1 MATRTASPNEAGMS
15 RPGLTRSQIV
25 EVALSLVDAEGL
37 DRLTLRRLAEHLEVT
52 PMALYWH
59 FRDKD
64 ALLNALGEHLFSSVS
79 YPAPVDDRLDD
90 LARVLEAVL
99 QVLRRHVAIAPLA
112 LGAVLST
119 DSGLVLAERVL
130 NLLVEAGLDDRT
142 AANVGGILLHDAVAL
157 VTSIPNFQAKMNAD
171 APPAVDA
178 TRFVV
183 TARLSAHLFECDD
196 IDRWLEDGLRLMMHG
211 VRGLLPE
218 NAELGH

>member
-1 MATRTASPNEAGMS
+1 MS

-64 ALLNALGEHLFSSVS
+64 ALLSALGEHLFSSVT
-79 YPAPVDDRLDD
+79 YPAPVEDHLDD

-112 LGAVLST
+112 LSAVLT
-119 DSGLVLAERVL
+119 TESGLVLAERVL
-130 NLLVEAGLDDRT
+130 TLLVEAGLDDRT

-157 VTSIPNFQAKMNAD
+157 VTSIPNFQAKISAD
-171 APPAVDA
+171 TPPTVDA

-183 TARLSAHLFECDD
+183 TARLSSHLFECDD
-196 IDRWLEDGLRLMMHG
+196 IDRWVEDGLRLMMHG
-211 VRGLLPE
+211 VRGLLPQ
-218 NAELGH
+218 NADLGH